1 MSFPDV
7 AKAGSA
13 MKSVFG
19 ILDARSAASQKGEGL
34 LWHRNTLLR
43 HACLG
48 ACSLRVTRV
57 LRLVREL

>member
-19 ILDARSAASQKGEGL
+19 ILDARPAASQTGEWL
-34 LWHRNTLLR
+34 LWHQQHTDQ
-43 HACLG
+43 ACLSYTCWPRG
-48 ACSLRVTRV
+48 T
-57 LRLVREL
+57 

>member
-19 ILDARSAASQKGEGL
+19 ILDSRPAASQKGELL
-34 LWHRNTLLR
+34 LWHQQ
-43 HACLG
+43 HAAEDCT
-48 ACSLRVTRV
+48 S
-57 LRLVREL
+57 